1 MQRRNFLKTGALAG
15 SAFFFSRTLASAQT
29 VSSDATIEIMI
40 DEPLG
45 TISPLIYSHFTEELG
60 AVIYD
65 GVWVGEKSK
74 IANTGGI
81 RTALI
86 EKMRQIKAP
95 AIRWPGGCFADS
107 YDWRD
112 GVGPKDKRPP
122 RPDFWVDDPDSK
134 NLPRTGLPS
143 YDPNQF
149 GTDEFVRLC
158 KLCGA
163 EPYLAANVRSLNP
176 LAFDQWVEYC
186 NSPAGS
192 TTWADV
198 RAASGSAEPYNVQ
211 YWGVGNES
219 WGCGGNFTP
228 EEYASEYRRYQSC
241 LPRYGVDLKL
251 IASGPNQDD
260 VDWTTRFFENIF
272 KADRSIAPPFGWSM
286 HYYTDLP
293 EALKFTAEDVYPGY
307 ELADRMEKIM
317 LDHWTAMG
325 VYDRDHRVKLVVD
338 EYGPCYRFSDTK
350 LDPTHVLGQQL
361 TVRDAIMTALT
372 LDTFNRH
379 PDKVGIGACAQLIN
393 CIDSLFLSHEDHFIV
408 TPTFHVFDMYK
419 GHQGGQAVRLQFSVP
434 VISFSRKAI
443 KKQLSAT
450 GDEAIVG
457 GPPSRL
463 WGLNGSASVTGKVL
477 TLTVVNPHLTEAR
490 ATQIMLR
497 GDASAVSAEAEVL
510 GGEDVHNHNTFEQ
523 PDAVTTKKPPVTVS
537 GKVVQFTLP
546 PSSVTRLTITL
557 A

>member
-1 MQRRNFLKTGALAG
+1 MQRRSFLKTGALAG
-15 SAFFFSRTLASAQT
+15 SAFLFSRKLPSAT
-29 VSSDATIEIMI
+29 VSDDAVIEILL

-65 GVWVGEKSK
+65 GVWVGEQSK
-74 IANTGGI
+74 IANTGGL

-95 AIRWPGGCFADS
+95 AVRWPGGCFADS

-112 GVGPKDKRPP
+112 GVGPKEKRP
-122 RPDFWVDDPDSK
+122 RRTDFWVDDPDSK
-134 NLPRTGLPS
+134 GLPRKGLPS

-149 GTDEFVRLC
+149 GTDEFVRFC
-158 KLCGA
+158 KLVGA
-163 EPYLAANVRSLNP
+163 EPYLAANVRSLNAY
-176 LAFDQWVEYC
+176 AFDQWVEYC

-192 TTWADV
+192 TTWSDV
-198 RAASGSAEPYNVQ
+198 RAADGSAEPYNVQ

-228 EEYASEYRRYQSC
+228 EEYASEYRRYQSW
-241 LPRYGVDLKL
+241 LPSYGVDLKL

-272 KADRSIAPPFGWSM
+272 AADRDVKPPFGWSM

-293 EALKFTAEDVYPGY
+293 EALKFVNQDVYPGY
-307 ELADRMEKIM
+307 QLADRMEKIM

-325 VYDRDHRVKLVVD
+325 VYDRAHRVKLVVD
-338 EYGPCYRFSDTK
+338 EYGPWYRFSDTK

-379 PDKVGIGACAQLIN
+379 PDKVAIAACAQLIN
-393 CIDSLFLSHEDHFIV
+393 CIDSLFLSHEDHFIT
-408 TPTFHVFDMYK
+408 TPTFDVFDMYK
-419 GHQGGQAVRLQFSVP
+419 GHQGGRAVRVQFSVP
-434 VISFSRKAI
+434 EISFPRQAI

-457 GPPSRL
+457 GSDARL

-477 TLTVVNPHLTEAR
+477 TLTVVNPNLTEAHP
-490 ATQIMLR
+490 AQIRLR
-497 GDASAVSAEAEVL
+497 GDASAASAEAEVL
-510 GGEDVHNHNTFEQ
+510 GGGDVHEHNTFEE
-523 PDAVTTKKPPVTVS
+523 PNVVVTKKATATVA
-537 GKVVQFTLP
+537 GKVVQIALP
-546 PSSVTRLTITL
+546 PSSVTRLSITL
-557 A
+557 T